1 MRKEILLNIQFW
13 GNQIGLIKLNLERNR
28 HNLMNLTF
36 DNFLKN
42 HKQKQSKIKD
52 QWLEVKQKV
61 CKKVVD
67 QESLR
72 KRNAIN

>member
-1 MRKEILLNIQFW
+1 MRKEILLNIQYW
-13 GNQIGLIKLNLERNR
+13 VNQIGLIKLNLERNR

-72 KRNAIN
+72 KKNVIN

>member
-1 MRKEILLNIQFW
+1 MRKEILLNIQYW
-13 GNQIGLIKLNLERNR
+13 VNQIGLIKLNLERNR

>member
-1 MRKEILLNIQFW
+1 MRKEISLNIQYW
-13 GNQIGLIKLNLERNR
+13 VNQIGLIKLNLERNR